1 MKIIIGIIFILLFNG
16 CVQGTSLLGP
26 IFTGASTGSVAQA
39 GLSYG
44 SNYVVKGM
52 TGKTTAENIQELLV
66 LKKSDNKTI
75 RLIKKNSQ
83 DLIDK
88 KKDANNAIMLAK
100 KDLNKNSKDFYASVK
115 KLHLQDEA
123 NQ

>member
-16 CVQGTSLLGP
+16 CVQGTALLGP
-26 IFTGASTGSVAQA
+26 IFAGASTGSVSQA

-44 SNYVVKGM
+44 SNYMVKNM
-52 TGKTTAENIQELLV
+52 TGKTTAENIQKLIV
-66 LKKSDNKTI
+66 PKKSDNKTA
-75 RLIKKNSQ
+75 RLIKKTSQ

-88 KKDANNAIMLAK
+88 KKSGNNTIKLVK
-100 KDLNKNSKDFYASVK
+100 KDIKKNSKDFYATVK
-115 KLHLQDEA
+115 NLYLQDEA

>member
-16 CVQGTSLLGP
+16 CVQGTALLGP
-26 IFTGASTGSVAQA
+26 IFTGTSTGSVAQA

-44 SNYVVKGM
+44 SSYMVKNM
-52 TGKTTAENIQELLV
+52 TGKTTAENIQKLIV
-66 LKKSDNKTI
+66 PKKSDNKTA
-75 RLIKKNSQ
+75 RLIKKTSQ

-88 KKDANNAIMLAK
+88 KKSSNNTIKLVK
-100 KDLNKNSKDFYASVK
+100 KDIKKNSKDFYATVK
-115 KLHLQDEA
+115 NLYLQDEA

>member
-52 TGKTTAENIQELLV
+52 TGKTTAENIQELLNNG
-66 LKKSDNKTI
+66 DNKTI

-83 DLIDK
+83 DLVLRK
-88 KKDANNAIMLAK
+88 KMLTIML
-100 KDLNKNSKDFYASVK
+100 
-115 KLHLQDEA
+115 
-123 NQ
+123 

>member
-1 MKIIIGIIFILLFNG
+1 MKIIIKIIFIVLLNG
-16 CVQGTSLLGP
+16 CVQSTALLGP

-44 SNYVVKGM
+44 SNHVIKTI
-52 TGKTTAENIQELLV
+52 TGKTSGENIQELLMP
-66 LKKSDNKTI
+66 KKSDNKTI
-75 RLIKKNSQ
+75 KLIKKNSQ

-88 KKDANNAIMLAK
+88 KKSDEEIIKSAKEDLK
-100 KDLNKNSKDFYASVK
+100 KDSMDFYASVK
-115 KLHLQDEA
+115 NLYLQDEA

>member
-16 CVQGTSLLGP
+16 CVQGTALLGP

-44 SNYVVKGM
+44 SNYMVKNM
-52 TGKTTAENIQELLV
+52 TGKTTAENIQKLLV
-66 LKKSDNKTI
+66 TKKSDNKTTK
-75 RLIKKNSQ
+75 LIKKTSQ
-83 DLIDK
+83 ELIDK
-88 KKDANNAIMLAK
+88 KKNSNNTVKLVK
-100 KDLNKNSKDFYASVK
+100 KDIKKNSKDFYATVK
-115 KLHLQDEA
+115 NLYLQDEA